1 MPKREKLVLE
11 FPINSSPQV
20 LFDHISTASGL
31 SQWFADDVNIR
42 QKIYTFYWDG
52 DSQEAELL
60 KRVNG
65 KYIRFKWL
73 NGEEEEYFEMEVTK
87 DDLTGDIALVVTDFA
102 NEDDA
107 DETELLWESQVHDL
121 KSILGVV

>member
-31 SQWFADDVNIR
+31 SQWFADDVNVR

-65 KYIRFKWL
+65 KYIRFKWVDSHD
-73 NGEEEEYFEMEVTK
+73 EEYFELEVAK
-87 DDLTGDIALVVTDFA
+87 DDLTGDISLLITDFT
-102 NEDDA
+102 NEEDA

-121 KSILGVV
+121 KSLLGVG

>member
-42 QKIYTFYWDG
+42 QSMYTFYWDG

-65 KYIRFKWL
+65 KYIRFKWVDSHD
-73 NGEEEEYFEMEVTK
+73 EEYFEMEVTK
-87 DDLTGDIALVVTDFA
+87 DDLTGDISLVITDFA
-102 NEDDA
+102 NEEDA

-121 KSILGVV
+121 KSLLGVG